1 MEILS
6 PMAGMLLRYAVGVG
20 DTVAQGQELAV
31 LESMKM
37 EVPVT
42 ASGAG
47 VVADLHAEVGAFVQ
61 EGEPLVSLR

>member
-1 MEILS
+1 MEIAS
-6 PMAGMLLRYAVGVG
+6 PMAGMLLRYSVGVG
-20 DTVAQGQELAV
+20 DTVAPGQEVAV

-42 ASGAG
+42 ASDVGAVSG
-47 VVADLHAEVGAFVQ
+47 LLAEVGAFVQ

>member
-1 MEILS
+1 MEIAS
-6 PMAGMLLRYAVGVG
+6 PMAGMLLRYSVGVG
-20 DTVAQGQELAV
+20 DTVAPGQEVAV

-42 ASGAG
+42 ASDAGAVSG
-47 VVADLHAEVGAFVQ
+47 LLAEVGAFVQ